1 VAQDPSKIA
10 AANEAIFGQL
20 KSKLQG
26 AGQGFNLAAGR
37 PAVAQPGVMDLLKG
51 GKYGAALKTPGG
63 MFGALMLAQFLVG
76 QLMKRRQGIQAA
88 GLQEEAITQQAE
100 ASPDEMYYQAALPS
114 LTQERQGAQDALL
127 QAILGERG
135 QQIQV
140 PGERRI

>member
-1 VAQDPSKIA
+1 
-10 AANEAIFGQL
+10 
-20 KSKLQG
+20 
-26 AGQGFNLAAGR
+26 
-37 PAVAQPGVMDLLKG
+37 MDLLKG

-76 QLMKRRQGIQAA
+76 QLMKRRQGIQMA
-88 GLQEEAITQQAE
+88 GMQEEAITQQAE